1 MRASHHIF
9 DKYLEQINNR
19 ITVYAIPDLPSYRVG
34 LGGGGGGTGPLHRC
48 GWLPF
53 LSRKGQVGYSNRH
66 SFFEGDDANS
76 TGVEGD
82 DANSTGVEGDD

>member
-1 MRASHHIF
+1 MEIHYWAPIS
-9 DKYLEQINNR
+9 
-19 ITVYAIPDLPSYRVG
+19 
-34 LGGGGGGTGPLHRC
+34 PLSKEVVAVTPTC

-53 LSRKGQVGYSNRH
+53 LSRKGQVRYSNRH

-82 DANSTGVEGDD
+82 D